1 MPNKFDKL
9 AKEAAQMADE
19 HFATEFSRLTR
30 LNDTEAEKIIRE
42 SGISK
47 EDLAKV
53 LQEVKSASGSNEA
66 KAKSIQSINKG
77 VAALVSMV
85 KLLA

>member
-9 AKEAAQMADE
+9 AKDAAEMADK
-19 HFATEFSRLTR
+19 HFAAEFSSLTR
-30 LNDTEAEKIIRE
+30 LNDTEAEKIINE

-53 LQEVKSASGSNEA
+53 LQEVKSATGSNEA
-66 KAKSIQSINKG
+66 KAKSIQQINKG
-77 VAALVSMV
+77 VSALVSMV

>member
-9 AKEAAQMADE
+9 AKEAAQMADK
-19 HFATEFSRLTR
+19 HFASEFSSLTR
-30 LNDTEAEKIIRE
+30 LNDSEAEKIINE

-53 LQEVKSASGSNEA
+53 LQEVKSASGSNESKA
-66 KAKSIQSINKG
+66 KAIQSINKG
-77 VAALVSMV
+77 VSALVSMV